1 MAFTRAN
8 LEGLVVGRLG
18 PLMEAA
24 GLDISVT
31 GSNSSLSAPL
41 SKAARGVGA
50 ATADY
55 ATITSDEL
63 ATIAAAD
70 LDPLFDLSE
79 YRTLE
84 TVITNLD
91 DTDITTGPRS
101 EKLSQLV
108 AQAERRLNRLDSV
121 LKSILH
127 PPTAGY
133 LSLDFV
139 EHGELRL

>member
-8 LEGLVVGRLG
+8 LESLVVGRLG

-24 GLDISVT
+24 GLDVSVT

-41 SKAARGVGA
+41 SRATRDVGA
-50 ATADY
+50 STADY
-55 ATITSDEL
+55 TTVTSDEL
-63 ATIAAAD
+63 ALVAAAD
-70 LDPLFDLSE
+70 LDSLFDLSE

-91 DTDITTGPRS
+91 DTDITAGPRS

-108 AQAERRLNRLDSV
+108 EQAERRLKRLGEAID
-121 LKSILH
+121 LILH
-127 PPTAGY
+127 PLTAGY
-133 LSLDFV
+133 ISLDFA